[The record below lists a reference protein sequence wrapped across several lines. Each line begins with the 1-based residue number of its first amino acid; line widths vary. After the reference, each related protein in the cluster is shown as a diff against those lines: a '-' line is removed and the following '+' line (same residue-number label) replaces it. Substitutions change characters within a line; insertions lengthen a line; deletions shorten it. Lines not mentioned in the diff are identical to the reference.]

1 MPLIALVLS
10 AAATG
15 AAVALDAAWPLGA
28 AVAVMLV
35 AMVGAKE

>member
-1 MPLIALVLS
+1 MPLIALTLS

-28 AVAVMLV
+28 ALAVMLV